1 MKILSDF
8 DGVWTDQAG
17 EARFI
22 NESFVQEVSRDL
34 DLPEAVARAE
44 FEGFLRAAHEAPD
57 QHGWWPR
64 GFLTAFVDEDELLA
78 TGAVCRY
85 LDDGGDAPG
94 AARWREGIREA
105 GHPSAHD
112 YGSEKFG
119 PAMRTYLQDHGHRLV
134 DGSRELC
141 ETLRRAGVE
150 LVIVSNSPT
159 TKLQKLFA
167 EAGVEEGDG
176 LRFVGDARKWW
187 VENEEPR
194 SEYAGRRVHLDRP
207 YYREIL
213 TREQPDLVIGDVA
226 SLDLAMPAA
235 MRVEGT
241 LGASTQLVLRQ
252 SPGSARWAVEQTS
265 LEQGERLVDRC
276 VPSVLDL
283 AALAT
288 GA

>member
-22 NESFVQEVSRDL
+22 NNRFVEEASRDL
-34 DLPEAVARAE
+34 ELPEEEARAH
-44 FEGFLRAAHEAPD
+44 FDGFLRAAHQEPER
-57 QHGWWPR
+57 HGWWPR

-94 AARWREGIREA
+94 ADRWREGIERA
-105 GHPSAHD
+105 GHRSAHE

-119 PAMRTYLQDHGHRLV
+119 PAMRTYLNDHGHRLV
-134 DGSRELC
+134 DGAKELC
-141 ETLRRAGVE
+141 QRVAAAGAE

-159 TKLQKLFA
+159 SKLAKLFA
-167 EAGVEEGDG
+167 DAGVEPSDR

-187 VENEEPR
+187 IDQEDPCEAF
-194 SEYAGRRVHLDRP
+194 AGRSVHLARP
-207 YYREIL
+207 FYREIL
-213 TREQPDLVIGDVA
+213 GREQPDLVIGDVA

-235 MRVEGT
+235 MRRAGE
-241 LGASTQLVLRQ
+241 LSASTQLLLRQ
-252 SPGSARWAVEQTS
+252 SEGSPSWAVDQVK
-265 LEQGERLVDRC
+265 LEPAGRLVDRC
-276 VPSVLDL
+276 VPTVLDL
-283 AALAT
+283 AQLLP
-288 GA
+288 GV

>member
-8 DGVWTDQAG
+8 DGVWTDQEG

-22 NESFVQEVSRDL
+22 NESFVLEVSRDL
-34 DLPEAVARAE
+34 RLPAEEARVE
-44 FEGFLRAAHEAPD
+44 FEGFLRAAHDEPD
-57 QHGWWPR
+57 RHGWWPR

-94 AARWREGIREA
+94 ADRWREGIQRN
-105 GHPSAHD
+105 GHGSAHE

-119 PAMRTYLQDHGHRLV
+119 PAMQAYLRDQDHGLV
-134 DGSRELC
+134 DGALELSHR
-141 ETLRRAGVE
+141 LRSAGAE

-159 TKLQKLFA
+159 AKLRKLFS
-167 EAGVEEGDG
+167 EAGIEEGEG
-176 LRFVGDARKWW
+176 FRLVGGARKWW
-187 VENEEPR
+187 IENEEPS
-194 SEYAGRRVHLDRP
+194 SEFAGRRVHLDRP

-235 MRVEGT
+235 MRREGT
-241 LGASTQLVLRQ
+241 LASSIQLILRQ
-252 SPGSARWAVEQTS
+252 GPSSAAWALGQTS
-265 LEQGERLVDRC
+265 LDRAERLVDRC
-276 VPSVLDL
+276 VTSVLELEGLMLDR
-283 AALAT
+283 
-288 GA
+288 

>member
-22 NESFVQEVSRDL
+22 NESFVKEVSRDL
-34 DLPEAVARAE
+34 GFPEAAARDE

-64 GFLTAFVDEDELLA
+64 GFLTAFVDEDQLLA
-78 TGAVCRY
+78 TGAVCRF
-85 LDDGGDAPG
+85 LDDGCDAPG
-94 AARWREGIREA
+94 ATRWRDGLRAA
-105 GHPSAHD
+105 GHHSAHD

-141 ETLRRAGVE
+141 DSLRARGVE

-159 TKLQKLFA
+159 SKLQKLFA
-167 EAGVEEGDG
+167 EAGIQESDH

-187 VENEEPR
+187 VEKGEHR
-194 SEYAGRRVHLDRP
+194 SVYAGREVHLDRP
-207 YYREIL
+207 FYREIL
-213 TREQPDLVIGDVA
+213 EREQPDLIIGDVA

-235 MRVEGT
+235 MRVEGS
-241 LGASTQLVLRQ
+241 LGASTQLLLRQ
-252 SPGSARWAVEQTS
+252 SEGSARWAVEQTTLDRS
-265 LEQGERLVDRC
+265 ARLVDRC
-276 VPSVLDL
+276 VPSVLEL
-283 AALAT
+283 AEVAT
-288 GA
+288 EG

>member
-22 NESFVQEVSRDL
+22 NECFVQEVAKDL
-34 DLPEAVARAE
+34 GMSEGVARE
-44 FEGFLRAAHEAPD
+44 TFDGFLSATHEQPD
-57 QHGWWPR
+57 LHGWWPR
-64 GFLTAFVDEDELLA
+64 GFLTAFVDEDDLLA

-94 AARWREGIREA
+94 ADRWREGIRRA
-105 GHPSAHD
+105 GHDSAHE

-119 PAMRTYLQDHGHRLV
+119 PAMRTYLSDHGHRLV
-134 DGSRELC
+134 DGARGLC
-141 ETLRRAGVE
+141 ERIHAAGVE

-159 TKLQKLFA
+159 SKLQKLFA
-167 EAGVEEGDG
+167 DVGVREREG

-187 VENEEPR
+187 IEAEQPR
-194 SEYAGRRVHLDRP
+194 GEFAGRRVHLDRP
-207 YYREIL
+207 FYRDIL
-213 TREQPDLVIGDVA
+213 AREQPDVVIGDVA

-235 MRVEGT
+235 MRREGT
-241 LGASTQLVLRQ
+241 LAPSMELLLRQ
-252 SPGSARWAVEQTS
+252 SEVSAAWATGQVS
-265 LEQGERLVDRC
+265 LEPSERLVDRC

-283 AALAT
+283 AGLLPR
-288 GA
+288 G

>member
-34 DLPEAVARAE
+34 GIPVAAARAE
-44 FEGFLRAAHEAPD
+44 FDGFLRAAHAAPA

-78 TGAVCRY
+78 TGAVCQY

-94 AARWREGIREA
+94 AARWRGGILAA
-105 GHPSAHD
+105 GHRSAHD

-119 PAMRTYLQDHGHRLV
+119 PAMRTYLRDHGHRLV
-134 DGSRELC
+134 DGSKGLS
-141 ETLRRAGVE
+141 ETLRSAGVE

-159 TKLQKLFA
+159 LKLQKLFA
-167 EAGVEEGDG
+167 EAGVEEGEG

-187 VENEEPR
+187 VENEDPR
-194 SEYAGRRVHLDRP
+194 SDYAGRRVHLDRP

-213 TREQPDLVIGDVA
+213 MREQPDLIIGDVA

-241 LGASTQLVLRQ
+241 LAASTQLVLRQ
-252 SPGSARWAVEQTS
+252 GPGSARWAVEQTT
-265 LEQGERLVDRC
+265 LERSERLVDRC
-276 VPSVLDL
+276 VPSVLELAEL
-283 AALAT
+283 AA
-288 GA
+288 GG